1 VVQAT
6 IDANR
11 MKPGTVLLPGLARLR
26 EERNLS
32 IRKLAKEAG
41 VAHDTVWRLETLQ
54 RGAESRTRLRLAKVL
69 GTTVKELRTPDE
81 EANES

>member
-1 VVQAT
+1 MQAT

-26 EERNLS
+26 EERDLS

-41 VAHDTVWRLETLQ
+41 VAPDTVWQLENLR
-54 RGAESRTRLRLAKVL
+54 RGAESRTRRSLAQVL
-69 GTTVKELRTPDE
+69 DTTVKELRTPDE
-81 EANES
+81 EVDNE